1 MSTGWISL
9 HRKILDNPILAR
21 SRIYS
26 RFEAFVYMLLKANHK
41 DNKCVIGNVLVKVDK
56 GSFITS
62 QKKLMKQFR
71 WSSSKLRG
79 FLKLLESDN
88 MIELKTNTTF
98 THLTIINYS
107 SYQNLE
113 SAKETQKKR
122 KRNTNEM
129 QKKTNNNDII
139 PNNKINKKDRI
150 INFYNRVKKEAL
162 ELYSKEMIEKFCNYW
177 TESNNT
183 ENAKLRFEREK
194 VFNIQ
199 RRLKRWE
206 MNNKN
211 WSNDTTESDLDL
223 VKKKEARIK
232 EEQIA
237 FKRKMLEAEQ
247 NSASPDEIREM
258 LKGAK

>member
-1 MSTGWISL
+1 MSSGWISL
-9 HRKILDNPILAR
+9 HRKILDNPILTK

-41 DNKCVIGNVLVKVDK
+41 ENKCVIGNTIVKVKK

-62 QKKLMKQFR
+62 QKKLMKQFK
-71 WSSSKLRG
+71 WSSSRLRG
-79 FLKLLESDN
+79 FLKLLEDDS
-88 MIELKTNTTF
+88 MIEIKTNTMF

-107 SYQNLE
+107 SYQNLKNT
-113 SAKETQKKR
+113 KETQKKH
-122 KRNTNEM
+122 KRNAKETQIE
-129 QKKTNNNDII
+129 TNNNDTII
-139 PNNKINKKDRI
+139 INKLNKKARI
-150 INFYNRVKKEAL
+150 INFYNQVRKEAL
-162 ELYSKEMIEKFCNYW
+162 ELYSKETIEKFCNYW

-211 WSNDTTESDLDL
+211 WSNDTTESDLDI

-237 FKRKMLEAEQ
+237 FKRRMLEAEK
-247 NSASPDEIREM
+247 NSASQDEIREM
-258 LKGAK
+258 LKGTK

>member
-1 MSTGWISL
+1 
-9 HRKILDNPILAR
+9 
-21 SRIYS
+21 
-26 RFEAFVYMLLKANHK
+26 
-41 DNKCVIGNVLVKVDK
+41 
-56 GSFITS
+56 
-62 QKKLMKQFR
+62 
-71 WSSSKLRG
+71 
-79 FLKLLESDN
+79 
-88 MIELKTNTTF
+88 
-98 THLTIINYS
+98 
-107 SYQNLE
+107 
-113 SAKETQKKR
+113 
-122 KRNTNEM
+122 
-129 QKKTNNNDII
+129 
-139 PNNKINKKDRI
+139 
-150 INFYNRVKKEAL
+150 
-162 ELYSKEMIEKFCNYW
+162 MIEKFCNYW

-223 VKKKEARIK
+223 VQKKEARIK

-237 FKRKMLEAEQ
+237 FKRRMLEAEQ

>member
-1 MSTGWISL
+1 MSSGWISL

-129 QKKTNNNDII
+129 QKKTNNND
-139 PNNKINKKDRI
+139 NNENKEIREKKFNDK
-150 INFYNRVKKEAL
+150 VKELFDEKYPSVDISVL
-162 ELYSKEMIEKFCNYW
+162 EDFCNYW

-237 FKRKMLEAEQ
+237 FKRRMLEAEQ

>member
-1 MSTGWISL
+1 MSSGWISL

-41 DNKCVIGNVLVKVDK
+41 ENKCVIGNTIVKVKK

-62 QKKLMKQFR
+62 QKKLMKQFK
-71 WSSSKLRG
+71 WSSSRLRG
-79 FLKLLESDN
+79 FLKLLEDDS
-88 MIELKTNTTF
+88 MIEIKTNTMF

-107 SYQNLE
+107 SYQNLKT
-113 SAKETQKKR
+113 SKETQKKR
-122 KRNTNEM
+122 KRNTKEM
-129 QKKTNNNDII
+129 QIETNNNDTII
-139 PNNKINKKDRI
+139 INKLNKKDRI
-150 INFYNRVKKEAL
+150 INFYNQVRKEAL
-162 ELYSKEMIEKFCNYW
+162 ELYSKETIEKFCNYW

-206 MNNKN
+206 MNNKDWN
-211 WSNDTTESDLDL
+211 KDVTESDLDL
-223 VKKKEARIK
+223 VKKNEERIK
-232 EEQIA
+232 KERVEFQERMKQAEQDCASQEDIKKIL
-237 FKRKMLEAEQ
+237 KRK
-247 NSASPDEIREM
+247 
-258 LKGAK
+258 